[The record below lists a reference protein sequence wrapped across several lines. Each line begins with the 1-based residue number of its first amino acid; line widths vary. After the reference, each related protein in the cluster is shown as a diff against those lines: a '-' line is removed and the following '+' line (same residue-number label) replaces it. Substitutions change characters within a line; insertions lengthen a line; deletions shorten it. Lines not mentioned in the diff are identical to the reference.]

1 MSRSA
6 EWKPMPAIKNLPYD
20 GPDPKVLVAGMNATM
35 RNHIARA
42 LAQDGYR
49 VGESV
54 LDDTLLRRVDTHQ
67 GHGDPV
73 EVVILDMTQLP
84 DRGLDLLE
92 AVRQVDWALRVILL
106 MKEDDSGLQQ
116 EAARLGANATLTEPF
131 DVDDLRTVVLNVA
144 SRF

>member
-1 MSRSA
+1 MSRIA
-6 EWKPMPAIKNLPYD
+6 KRKPMFAIKNLPDD

-49 VGESV
+49 VGESF
-54 LDDTLLRRVDTHQ
+54 LDDSLLRRVDTHH

-73 EVVILDMTQLP
+73 EVVILDITQLP

-92 AVRQVDWALRVILL
+92 AVRQLDWAMQVILL
-106 MKEDDSGLQQ
+106 TKEDDSGVQQ
-116 EAARLGANATLTEPF
+116 EAARLGATATLTQPF
-131 DVDDLRTVVLNVA
+131 DVDDLRTVVLNIA
-144 SRF
+144 ST